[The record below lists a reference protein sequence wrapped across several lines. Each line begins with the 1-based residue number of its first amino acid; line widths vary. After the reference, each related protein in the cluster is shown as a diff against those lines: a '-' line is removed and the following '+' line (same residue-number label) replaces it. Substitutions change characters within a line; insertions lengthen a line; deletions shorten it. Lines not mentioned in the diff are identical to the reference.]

1 MLRLND
7 ELVKRI
13 RANGEETYPHECCGA
28 LLGSDTNGER
38 EILDIFPVVNRHFE
52 SPRNRFTIAPDD
64 FRLAEQAARDR
75 GLELVGWYHSHP
87 DHPALPSEFDRAHAW
102 PWYSYVI
109 VSVAQGRA
117 GQISSWR
124 LEDGRAR
131 FAPERIE
138 IAESAVVA
146 HVPPALS

>member
-13 RANGEETYPHECCGA
+13 RAHGEKSYPHECCGA
-28 LLGSDTNGER
+28 LLGRDTDGER
-38 EILDIFPVVNRHFE
+38 EILDLFPVVNRHDA
-52 SPRNRFTIAPDD
+52 SLRNRFMISPGD
-64 FRLAEQAARDR
+64 FRAAEQAAGER
-75 GLELVGWYHSHP
+75 GFELVGWYHSHP

-109 VSVAQGRA
+109 VSVAHGRA

-138 IAESAVVA
+138 IVERAAA
-146 HVPPALS
+146 